1 MAAAKGKPSA
11 DLQQLIA
18 DADLG
23 GSDTGGIAGK
33 LIFALA
39 VAWALFQLWYASPLP
54 FEIGWGIL
62 NDTEARSLHLGVA
75 LLLAFL
81 CYPLIKRQR
90 HGIPWFDWVL
100 ALAGAFAGAYFLLFY
115 NELATRPGRPILQ
128 DIVVASAGLVLLLE
142 ATRRAVGLPMTVLAL
157 VFLAYI
163 MLGAHL
169 PDVIAHKGASWDR
182 MLTHQWLT
190 TEGVYGVALGVSAG
204 YIFIFVLFGSML
216 DRAGAGNYMMQV
228 SFAMLGHLRGGPA
241 KVAVVSSAL
250 NGLISGSSVSNVVTG
265 GIFTIP
271 LMTKAGYG
279 GVKAGAI
286 ETASSVNGQ
295 IMPPVMGA
303 AAFLM
308 VEYVGIPYTDI
319 IKHAFLPAL
328 ISYIALFY
336 IVHLEAL
343 RLGLAP
349 TARQRQRAL
358 SRKALAWGLGIS
370 GTVAVCGVIY
380 FVAQGA
386 KQAFGESAPWI
397 LAALLAALYV
407 YAVYLAARCPDIPTD
422 IDVDNPVLP
431 ATWPT
436 VKAGLHFLIPIGVLI
451 WCLMI
456 EQLSPALSAFW
467 ATATL
472 IVLMATQRP
481 LTSVFRKNRT
491 VKKEA
496 VQGLH
501 DVVHGLNDGARNM
514 ISIAIA
520 TGTAGII
527 VGGITL
533 TGLGFRMT
541 DFVEVVSMGNV
552 VLMLLFTAFVCLVLG
567 LGVPT
572 TANYILVATLMAP
585 VIVELGARSGMVIPL
600 IAVHLFVFYYGIM
613 GDITPPVGLATFAAA
628 AISGEDAIATG
639 MQGAVYALRTVVLPF
654 VFVFNPMLLLIDVRG
669 WLEVG
674 LVAGAATLASL
685 VFAAAT
691 LGWFRARCKWWE
703 VILLLAAT
711 FALFRPDFFMDRISP
726 PYTEVPAKEIFRVA
740 GELAD
745 KDRLVLQIQ
754 GVTIEGDEVRKTVA
768 VQLSGPPGDGRKRLI
783 EAGLTVTALGP
794 QVQVAAVRFGS
805 RARKSGFE
813 QGFEV
818 AAVKVPTDR
827 PSEHW
832 IYLPALALV
841 AFVWFWQRA
850 RTRRFTRKQGQTTF
864 SSASD

>member
-1 MAAAKGKPSA
+1 MAAAADGKPSA
-11 DLQQLIA
+11 ELQQLVA

-23 GSDTGGIAGK
+23 GRAAGGIAGG
-33 LIFALA
+33 LIFAVA
-39 VAWALFQLWYASPLP
+39 VAWSLFQLWYASPLP
-54 FEIGWGIL
+54 FEFGWAIL

-75 LLLAFL
+75 MLLGFL
-81 CYPLIKRQR
+81 CYPFIKNQR
-90 HGIPWFDWVL
+90 SRIPAFDWVL
-100 ALAGAFAGAYFLLFY
+100 ALVGAFAGAYFLLFY
-115 NELATRPGRPILQ
+115 GELATRPGQPNLQ

-142 ATRRAVGLPMTVLAL
+142 ATRRAVGLPMTILAIA
-157 VFLAYI
+157 FLAYI
-163 MLGAHL
+163 MLGRYL

-190 TEGVYGVALGVSAG
+190 TEGVYGVALGVSSG

-319 IKHAFLPAL
+319 VKHAFLPAV

-343 RLGLAP
+343 KLGLAP
-349 TARQRQRAL
+349 TAQKRRRTLSRRAL
-358 SRKALAWGLGIS
+358 GWGLGIS
-370 GTVAVCGVIY
+370 GTIVVCSVIY
-380 FVAQGA
+380 FVAQAA
-386 KQAFGESAPWI
+386 KQMFDDAAPWI
-397 LAALLAALYV
+397 LAALLAALYAYSV
-407 YAVYLAARCPDIPTD
+407 YVAAKCPDLPTD

-431 ATWPT
+431 DTWPT

-451 WCLMI
+451 WALMI
-456 EQLSPALSAFW
+456 EELSPALSAFW

-472 IVLMATQRP
+472 IVLMATHRP
-481 LTSVFRKNRT
+481 LTSLFRK
-491 VKKEA
+491 KKNIAAEA
-496 VQGLH
+496 KSGAA
-501 DVVHGLNDGARNM
+501 DVIHGLNDGARNM

-520 TGTAGII
+520 TATAGII

-585 VIVELGARSGMVIPL
+585 VIVELGAQSGYVIPL
-600 IAVHLFVFYYGIM
+600 IAVHLFVSYYGIM
-613 GDITPPVGLATFAAA
+613 GDITPRLVLATLAAA
-628 AISGEDAIATG
+628 AMSCESAIESAI
-639 MQGAVYALRTVVLPF
+639 QGAAHALRSVVLPF
-654 VFVFNPMLLLIDVRG
+654 VFVFNPMLLLIYVRG
-669 WLEVG
+669 WWDVF
-674 LVAGAATLASL
+674 LVAFACTDASL

-691 LGWFRARCKWWE
+691 MAWFPTRCKWWE
-703 VILLLAAT
+703 SLLLALAV
-711 FALFRPDFFMDRISP
+711 ALLFRPDFFMDRISP
-726 PYTEVPAKEIFRVA
+726 EYREVPAAQVFDVVKAA
-740 GELAD
+740 GEDESVVMVIKGTTL
-745 KDRLVLQIQ
+745 
-754 GVTIEGDEVRKTVA
+754 EGEEIAKTVA
-768 VQLSGPPGDGRKRLI
+768 VQLASPPGDGRKRLAQ
-783 EAGLTVTALGP
+783 AGLTITALGP

-805 RARKSGFE
+805 AARKSGFA

-832 IYLPALALV
+832 VYIPALALV
-841 AFVWFWQRA
+841 AFVWFLQRA
-850 RTRRFTRKQGQTTF
+850 RTRRVKPSRPP
-864 SSASD
+864 ARAP